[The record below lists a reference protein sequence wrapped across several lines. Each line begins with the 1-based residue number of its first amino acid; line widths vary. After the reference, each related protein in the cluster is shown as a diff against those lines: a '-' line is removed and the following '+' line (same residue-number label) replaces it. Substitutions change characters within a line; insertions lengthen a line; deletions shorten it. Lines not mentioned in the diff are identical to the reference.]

1 MTGNIH
7 IILAFILYLL
17 LMMAIGI
24 YYYRR
29 TRNMA
34 DYILGNRKLGAW
46 VTSMS
51 AEASDMSGWM
61 LMGLPGYAYLAGI
74 SAGWIAL
81 GLALGTYANWRYV
94 AARLRKYT
102 EIASDSLTMPD
113 FFQNRFHDPSNLL
126 RLIPA
131 IFILIFFI
139 LYTSSG
145 FVAGGKLFETVFGLP
160 YITSMLL
167 GAFVVIF
174 YTLVGGFLA
183 VCWTDFIQGVMMFF
197 AILLVPLAGMHVLGG
212 ITPTFSA
219 LYTISPEYFN
229 PFSKAD
235 HSTLSFIELISLLGW
250 GLGYFGQPHIL
261 VRFMAVKSSAELK
274 QATHIAMTWV
284 VISLAAAVLVGLVG
298 KVYLTT
304 PLLGSDS
311 ETVFLVM
318 TNDLFSPFTAGLILS
333 AVLAAIMSTASSQL
347 LVAASAFA
355 QDIYRAILRKNCSEK
370 EIVWVGRL
378 SVIGISAIALWI
390 GMNPESFIL
399 DMVAYAWAGF
409 GAAFGP
415 ALLASLF
422 WRRATRNGILAGIVV
437 GGLTVLIWRQ
447 FAWLGLYE
455 MVPGFFLSCLAIW
468 LVSKMDKEPAK
479 EITDMF
485 DTIKHSNI

>member
-17 LMMAIGI
+17 LMMAIGV

-61 LMGLPGYAYLAGI
+61 LMGLPGYAYLAGV

-160 YITSMLL
+160 YITSMML

-197 AILLVPLAGMHVLGG
+197 AILLVPLAGMHVIGG

-390 GMNPESFIL
+390 GLNPESFIL

-437 GGLTVLIWRQ
+437 GGLTVLIWKQ

-485 DTIKHSNI
+485 DAIEHSNI